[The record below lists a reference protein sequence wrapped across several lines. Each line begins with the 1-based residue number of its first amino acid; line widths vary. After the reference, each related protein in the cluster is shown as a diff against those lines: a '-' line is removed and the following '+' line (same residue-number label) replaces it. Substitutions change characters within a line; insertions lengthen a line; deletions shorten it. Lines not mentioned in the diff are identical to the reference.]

1 MQSRTS
7 EDTLI
12 HNLIREADKRNM
24 LFAKYKSYW
33 IHRETGHSKIR
44 AAREKRRRSQS
55 PATRQ
60 GWKRFKRLSKT
71 SIAARA
77 TNHAGRLLKVIP
89 EEEKS
94 DVRETV
100 REMSRTANKI
110 LILGTILILAILAL
124 LIYAGV
130 LAFPH
135 R

>member
-1 MQSRTS
+1 M
-7 EDTLI
+7 
-12 HNLIREADKRNM
+12 
-24 LFAKYKSYW
+24 
-33 IHRETGHSKIR
+33 
-44 AAREKRRRSQS
+44 
-55 PATRQ
+55 
-60 GWKRFKRLSKT
+60 
-71 SIAARA
+71 
-77 TNHAGRLLKVIP
+77 IP

-100 REMSRTANKI
+100 REMSRTTNKI

>member
-1 MQSRTS
+1 MDSSRNRSLENQSSKRK
-7 EDTLI
+7 
-12 HNLIREADKRNM
+12 EAKEP
-24 LFAKYKSYW
+24 KP
-33 IHRETGHSKIR
+33 GHK
-44 AAREKRRRSQS
+44 
-55 PATRQ
+55 TRLE
-60 GWKRFKRLSKT
+60 RFKRLSKT

-124 LIYAGV
+124 LIYVGV